1 MQYENPPSLS
11 TMLKCAGRFFYR
23 RMATKDS
30 FTKMYSSPSDL
41 VQLLQ
46 SRGLVIFDREKAK
59 HYLSHIGYYRLSA
72 YSYPMLSFPIK
83 QAVSFDKVMM
93 LYHFDKNLRLHCCST
108 RWRKFTWAFFLPLRA
123 KTLINMMFKILNV
136 LSCKTEKSSSPK

>member
-1 MQYENPPSLS
+1 
-11 TMLKCAGRFFYR
+11 MLIHIFAVREPAKPLNDAQMCGSFFYR
-23 RMATKDS
+23 RMATKNS

-83 QAVSFDKVMM
+83 QGVSFDKVMM

-108 RWRKFTWAFFLPLRA
+108 R
-123 KTLINMMFKILNV
+123 
-136 LSCKTEKSSSPK
+136 

>member
-1 MQYENPPSLS
+1 
-11 TMLKCAGRFFYR
+11 MLIHIFAVREPAKPLNDAQMCGSFFYR
-23 RMATKDS
+23 RMATKNS

-46 SRGLVIFDREKAK
+46 SRGLVISDREKAK

-83 QAVSFDKVMM
+83 QGVSFDKVMM
-93 LYHFDKNLRLHCCST
+93 LYHFDKNLRLHCYST
-108 RWRKFTWAFFLPLRA
+108 R
-123 KTLINMMFKILNV
+123 
-136 LSCKTEKSSSPK
+136 